1 MYPPINKQE
10 AYQRDGDH
18 PVSEL
23 VGRQGL
29 WLPSS
34 SQLTDQQIETVC
46 DAVAEFYS

>member
-10 AYQRDGDH
+10 AYQRAGYH

-23 VGRQGL
+23 VGQQGL

-34 SQLTDQQIETVC
+34 PQLTDEQIETVC
-46 DAVAEFYS
+46 DAVAEFYN